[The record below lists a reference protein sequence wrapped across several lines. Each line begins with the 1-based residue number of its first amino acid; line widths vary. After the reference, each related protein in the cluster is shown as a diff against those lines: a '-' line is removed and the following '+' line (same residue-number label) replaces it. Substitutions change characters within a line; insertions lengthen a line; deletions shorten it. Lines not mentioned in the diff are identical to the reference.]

1 MAEYK
6 ILITQRAFSGITE
19 CVLFVNNVSNDAAKS
34 LHNEIISKIDSLKD
48 FPNSYPEIEGLTI
61 GGVKIRRM
69 PVHNGRYLVLYKV
82 ETDLV
87 TICDVVDSRKDNSI
101 LKL

>member
-1 MAEYK
+1 MNKYNL
-6 ILITQRAFSGITE
+6 LITQRAFSDITE
-19 CVLFVNNVSNDAAKS
+19 CVLFVNNVSVKAAKS
-34 LHNEIISKIDSLKD
+34 LYIEIMDKINSLKD
-48 FPNSYPEIEGLTI
+48 FPNAYPEIDGLTV

-82 ETDLV
+82 ETSLV
-87 TICDVVDSRKDNSI
+87 TIYDIIDSRKDNSI

>member
-1 MAEYK
+1 MNKYNL
-6 ILITQRAFSGITE
+6 LITQRAFSDITE
-19 CVLFVNNVSNDAAKS
+19 CVLFVNNVSVKAAKS
-34 LHNEIISKIDSLKD
+34 LYIEIMDKINSLKD
-48 FPNSYPEIEGLTI
+48 FPNAYPEIDGLTV

-82 ETDLV
+82 ETSLI
-87 TICDVVDSRKDNSI
+87 TIYDIIDSRKDNSI